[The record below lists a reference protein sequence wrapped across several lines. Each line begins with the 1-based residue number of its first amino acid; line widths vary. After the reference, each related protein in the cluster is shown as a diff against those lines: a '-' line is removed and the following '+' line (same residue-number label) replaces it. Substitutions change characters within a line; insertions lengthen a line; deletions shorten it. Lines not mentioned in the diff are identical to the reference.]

1 MKVNI
6 DLCRLILLKI
16 EESSGCEI
24 FDMEIENYNLE
35 EIAYNS
41 KRLEDENLITHTTI
55 KYSEGKIYIFNVG
68 GLTLEGQKFL
78 NKIRDEKFFRKIKN
92 EFVRIGKSITLEAFK
107 NIVLNKLYSY
117 GEDIIQHYDYF

>member
-16 EESSGCEI
+16 EEASQFEI
-24 FDMEIENYNLE
+24 HDLKIEKYKLE

-68 GLTLEGQKFL
+68 SLTLEGQEFL
-78 NKIRDEKFFRKIKN
+78 NKIRDEKFFRKIKK
-92 EFVRIGKSITLEAFK
+92 EFFRFGKSISLEVFK
-107 NIVLNKLYSY
+107 NIVLNKLNSL
-117 GEDIIQHYDYF
+117 GEDII

>member
-6 DLCRLILLKI
+6 YLCRLILLKI

-68 GLTLEGQKFL
+68 SLTLEGQKFL

>member
-1 MKVNI
+1 
-6 DLCRLILLKI
+6 
-16 EESSGCEI
+16 
-24 FDMEIENYNLE
+24 MEIENYNLE

-68 GLTLEGQKFL
+68 SLTFEGQKFL

>member
-68 GLTLEGQKFL
+68 SLTLEGQKFL
-78 NKIRDEKFFRKIKN
+78 NEIRDEKFFRKIKN
-92 EFVRIGKSITLEAFK
+92 EFIRIGKSITLEAFK

>member
-68 GLTLEGQKFL
+68 SLTFEGQKFL

-92 EFVRIGKSITLEAFK
+92 EFVRIGKSITLEVFK

>member
-68 GLTLEGQKFL
+68 SLTLEGQKFL
-78 NKIRDEKFFRKIKN
+78 NEIRDEKFFRKIKN

>member
-68 GLTLEGQKFL
+68 TLTLEGQKFL

-117 GEDIIQHYDYF
+117 GEDIIQYYDYF

>member
-16 EESSGCEI
+16 EESSGYEI

-68 GLTLEGQKFL
+68 SLTLEGQKFL

-117 GEDIIQHYDYF
+117 GEDFIQHYDYF

>member
-16 EESSGCEI
+16 EESSGYEI

-55 KYSEGKIYIFNVG
+55 KYSEGEIYIFNVG
-68 GLTLEGQKFL
+68 SLTLEGQKFL

-117 GEDIIQHYDYF
+117 GEDFIQHYDYF

>member
-68 GLTLEGQKFL
+68 SLTFEGQKFL

>member
-68 GLTLEGQKFL
+68 SLTLEGQKFL

>member
-68 GLTLEGQKFL
+68 SLTLEGQKFL
-78 NKIRDEKFFRKIKN
+78 NKIRDEKFLRKIKN